1 MMMTNKE
8 KYKQAFSVLHASN
21 NISLEVNDMD
31 KKKSLKPKR
40 NLVAACMSAVA
51 IIAAGMTVYAA
62 TNGEI
67 FSRIW
72 GTLGKNNV
80 ESHDEVVY
88 DEEKKTSY
96 TVTYPKREYEDIDVE
111 KAEELIGGQ
120 ITYEDITLDIDG
132 TTLTILSAV
141 RDNNAAVVEFSLS
154 KAGGVDALMYSQFD
168 NETKG
173 AEFSNDAT
181 FWFRIGDSGENI
193 YVDLEKSTGDILY
206 CYDYLTMDSVKES
219 IPMEV
224 YVFPGTRGEYIA
236 AQGNVEGEV
245 ERKYIEIPVS
255 DIVSNIE
262 LVNEAGGVVEISPIS
277 MKVDLAVGLDLSY
290 EVAQDP
296 YSCYKTV
303 IYYKDGSSYIVQEH
317 SNSRH
322 SCDVEID
329 NRAYSCGSL
338 GTEVTYVFNRLVDVD
353 KIDYI
358 SINDV
363 EYSIK

>member
-1 MMMTNKE
+1 MTNKE
-8 KYKQAFSVLHASN
+8 KYKQAFGVLHASN
-21 NISLEVNDMD
+21 YISLEVNDMD
-31 KKKSLKPKR
+31 RKKTVKPRR
-40 NLVAACMSAVA
+40 NLVAVCMSAVA
-51 IIAAGMTVYAA
+51 IITAGMTVYAA
-62 TNGEI
+62 TNGEL
-67 FSRIW
+67 FTRIW
-72 GTLGKNNV
+72 GTFGKNNV
-80 ESHDEVVY
+80 ETHDEVVY
-88 DEEKKTSY
+88 DEEKEKSY
-96 TVTYPKREYEDIDVE
+96 IVTYPEREYEDIDTE
-111 KAEELIGGQ
+111 KAEELIGNQ
-120 ITYEDITLDIDG
+120 ITYQDISLDIDG

-141 RDNNAAVVEFSLS
+141 RDNNAAVVEFSLA
-154 KAGGVDALMYSQFD
+154 KEGGVNALKYSQLD

-173 AEFSNDAT
+173 AVFSNDAT
-181 FWFRIGDSGENI
+181 FWFKIGDGGENI
-193 YVDLEKSTGDILY
+193 YVDLEKSTDDILY
-206 CYDYLTMDSVKES
+206 CYDYLTMSSVKSS

-224 YVFPGTRGEYIA
+224 YEFPGTRGEYIA
-236 AQGNVEGEV
+236 AQGNVEGEI

-262 LVNEAGGVVEISPIS
+262 LVNEAGGVVKISPIS

-296 YSCYKTV
+296 YSCYKTE